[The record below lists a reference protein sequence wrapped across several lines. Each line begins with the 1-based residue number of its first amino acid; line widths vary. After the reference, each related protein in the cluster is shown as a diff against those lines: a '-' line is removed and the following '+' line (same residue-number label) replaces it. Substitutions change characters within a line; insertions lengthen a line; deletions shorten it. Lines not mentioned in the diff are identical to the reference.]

1 MKALAPFPWLAL
13 LGSDTLTVLMRP
25 VVLAFGAA
33 AVGCSLLVP
42 LDSLQ
47 NGRDSGAG
55 GLLTG
60 GGRAGFG
67 GAGAGTVIGNN
78 AGGAGGDAEPIW
90 VSADCAST
98 AIATGREWYVSV
110 SGLDTA
116 TGNEAT
122 PLASLRAAAALAK
135 SGDVIRLGAGEFN
148 ELATVALP
156 RGVALTGA
164 GERATTLRVAEGDAV
179 LSLADAAANLIS
191 QLSIDGNAR
200 VTPVGLRVTGARG
213 LTLSYVQFKGFS
225 RSAVTLSRG
234 KTGLNQVL
242 VCRSSFSA
250 CAAVDMAKQPYVDT
264 ACISS
269 EPLTNSRFADLKVHE
284 DRGAGIYIQGST
296 DGSDKLSEM
305 ELLGLDVQVPDFR
318 GGSFAP
324 QYSLAIRNVNF
335 DGVRIAS
342 SRFNQPVAVWQQ
354 DSTAPQRLEIT
365 TSRFEPRAF
374 ALELDVDDA
383 LIHHN
388 YFHGGYYPFFNVNN
402 GGPRNG
408 IRVHH
413 NVFDKLRAPTLL
425 VHFEQ
430 QLSDF
435 GFFNNTVELS
445 EDTGDAPLF
454 NVPVDADCDVRNNIF
469 FSTGKQLGDV
479 VGLMPGAKFTTN
491 IVYRLGATNFP
502 DNLRVDP
509 KLAAI
514 GDVPEGFFIPAP
526 GSPAIGAGV
535 VIPGIADS
543 APVDLGACAHDEV
556 HCLGLS
562 P

>member
-1 MKALAPFPWLAL
+1 M
-13 LGSDTLTVLMRP
+13 
-25 VVLAFGAA
+25 
-33 AVGCSLLVP
+33 
-42 LDSLQ
+42 
-47 NGRDSGAG
+47 
-55 GLLTG
+55 
-60 GGRAGFG
+60 
-67 GAGAGTVIGNN
+67 
-78 AGGAGGDAEPIW
+78 W

-98 AIATGREWYVSV
+98 AVATGKEWYVSL
-110 SGLDTA
+110 SGIDTA
-116 TGNEAT
+116 AGDEAS
-122 PLASLRAAAALAK
+122 PFASLRAAVARAK
-135 SGDVIRLGAGEFN
+135 SGDVIHVGPGEFAETATSALPPGVALIGAGEQ
-148 ELATVALP
+148 
-156 RGVALTGA
+156 
-164 GERATTLRVAEGDAV
+164 ATTLRVTSGDAV
-179 LSLADAAANLIS
+179 VSLQDAATNLIS

-213 LTLSYVQFKGFS
+213 LTLSYVQFTGFA

-242 VCRSSFSA
+242 ICRSNFSA
-250 CAAVDMAKQPYVDT
+250 CAAVDATNQPYVDT

-269 EPLTNSRFADLKVHE
+269 EPLTNSRFADLKVQE
-284 DRGAGIYIQGST
+284 DRGAGIYIQAGT
-296 DGSDKLSEM
+296 DGSNTLSDM
-305 ELLGLDVQVPDFR
+305 ELLGLDVQVSDFR
-318 GGSFAP
+318 GGGFAP
-324 QYSLAIRNVNF
+324 QYSVAIRRVNF

-342 SRFNQPVAVWQQ
+342 SRFNQPVALWQR
-354 DSTAPQRLEIT
+354 DSTAAQRIEIT

-383 LIHHN
+383 RVHHN

-402 GGPRNG
+402 GGPRKG

-445 EDTGDAPLF
+445 EDTGSASLF

-479 VGLMPGAKFTTN
+479 VGLMPGSTFTNN
-491 IVYRLGATNFP
+491 IVYRLGAGNFP
-502 DNLRVDP
+502 DNLLVDP
-509 KLAAI
+509 ELAAV

-535 VIPGIADS
+535 TIPGVADS
-543 APVDLGACAHDEV
+543 APVDLGACAHDAV
-556 HCLGLS
+556 QCLGLR